1 MPYPAI
7 RFLLGRGGENE
18 DPQISKAVEEEI
30 EKFGDIIVGS
40 FKDTYDNLPLKVKTW
55 ARLRVISKIVA
66 IYWGQKYG
74 HYMECHYCKDLQFFK
89 NQNLKHTA
97 LQT

>member
-18 DPQISKAVEEEI
+18 DPQISKAVEDEI

-40 FKDTYDNLPLKVKTW
+40 FEDTYDNLPLKVKTVGTI
-55 ARLRVISKIVA
+55 RTFA
-66 IYWGQKYG
+66 IIEVNG
-74 HYMECHYCKDLQFFK
+74 HF
-89 NQNLKHTA
+89 
-97 LQT
+97 

>member
-40 FKDTYDNLPLKVKTW
+40 FEDTYDNLPLKVKKS
-55 ARLRVISKIVA
+55 RLFGLWPLLRPLA
-66 IYWGQKYG
+66 IF
-74 HYMECHYCKDLQFFK
+74 EV
-89 NQNLKHTA
+89 
-97 LQT
+97 